1 MIFRWL
7 KKHLVERRERRF
19 VDKVLKY
26 SREYELE
33 AKKARFGES
42 QDELVL
48 RFFRGVED
56 EHEEGAQVDLLIDR
70 SDQVINLC
78 EIKFSNKPY
87 LLTKEYDEELR
98 RKMSVFEYAT
108 KTRKAVRIA
117 MITSYGLVRNAYAND
132 IPSQLTMDD
141 LFV

>member
-1 MIFRWL
+1 M
-7 KKHLVERRERRF
+7 
-19 VDKVLKY
+19 
-26 SREYELE
+26 
-33 AKKARFGES
+33 
-42 QDELVL
+42 
-48 RFFRGVED
+48 
-56 EHEEGAQVDLLIDR
+56 DLLIDR

-108 KTRKAVRIA
+108 KTHKAVRIA

-132 IPSQLTMDD
+132 IPNQLTMDD